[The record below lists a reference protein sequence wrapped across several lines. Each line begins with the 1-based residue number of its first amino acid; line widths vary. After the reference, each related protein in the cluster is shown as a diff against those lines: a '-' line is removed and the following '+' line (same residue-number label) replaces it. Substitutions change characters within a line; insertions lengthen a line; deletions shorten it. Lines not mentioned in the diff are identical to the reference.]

1 MSVCV
6 SVCDTINCYRKSIH
20 HPSEKT
26 SKSSAVHAVIVSPQA
41 TMYESPNVPDYD
53 PAETILLFP
62 SADAVPVGDY
72 PNLSKVKRVVVVD
85 SQWQKTNGIISHP
98 NLKKLPC
105 VVINMRQTYFW
116 RYQPDGMGDEMLATI
131 EAIYYMAK
139 DFHNATNTQVP
150 YDGRFDNLL
159 YFFAHQYKV
168 IQQAYDANPDK
179 SKSVKKKPNF
189 LERAKK

>member
-1 MSVCV
+1 M
-6 SVCDTINCYRKSIH
+6 H
-20 HPSEKT
+20 
-26 SKSSAVHAVIVSPQA
+26 
-41 TMYESPNVPDYD
+41 ESPNVPDYD

-62 SADAVPVGDY
+62 SSDAVDVADY
-72 PNLSKVKRVVVVD
+72 PLLSKVKRVVVVD

-105 VVINMRQTYFW
+105 VVISKRKTYFW

-139 DFHNATNTQVP
+139 DFHNATNTEVP

-159 YFFAHQYKV
+159 FFFAHQYRV

-179 SKSVKKKPNF
+179 SKTVKKKPNF
-189 LERAKK
+189 LENRKAAQKK